1 MSLVV
6 HFLLQSMKVLVH
18 RRWKLIKKKNKKST
32 RSLPEVWEA
41 LSRGYPLI
49 IGELWEGRC
58 NAQFIHATCL
68 LVILQWRGCWATVR
82 NTSSEARYRGSNPGS
97 DTYRLGNL
105 RQILYA
111 QIQFSHL

>member
-1 MSLVV
+1 METY
-6 HFLLQSMKVLVH
+6 F
-18 RRWKLIKKKNKKST
+18 KKST
-32 RSLPEVWEA
+32 LSLQEVWEA
-41 LSRGYPLI
+41 LSGGYPLVT
-49 IGELWEGRC
+49 GESWDGRC

-82 NTSSEARYRGSNPGS
+82 STSSEVRYRGSNPGS

-105 RQILYA
+105 GQILYA